1 MGTLLSLTPDQ
12 KQFFDENGYL
22 VVEGLYPPQEITTM
36 REQMNTLL
44 RHPES
49 ARPGVKFSCE
59 PEEEREA
66 HPLDPDNPHRVW
78 MVFDLPLA
86 GDYWF
91 RQFTDPRVVA
101 IVSDLLGPNI
111 NFHNGKARIKPPGTA
126 AHLIWHQDWPYER
139 HTEPDLVAAL
149 TYLDDVDENAAGTRV
164 VPGTHRQGEWPH
176 DDQNAIAPALVEAF
190 VKQSGKPPVTLR
202 ARAGTV
208 LFIHVQAIHAA
219 SPNQT
224 NRNRS
229 VIINEYKTM
238 ETLDRWGNKCALA
251 ELPLMR
257 GGRPF
262 FVTQA

>member
-22 VVEGLYPPQEITTM
+22 IVEGLYPPDEITTM

-111 NFHNGKARIKPPGTA
+111 NFHNGKARI
-126 AHLIWHQDWPYER
+126 
-139 HTEPDLVAAL
+139 
-149 TYLDDVDENAAGTRV
+149 
-164 VPGTHRQGEWPH
+164 
-176 DDQNAIAPALVEAF
+176 
-190 VKQSGKPPVTLR
+190 VTLLNSGEVSQSR
-202 ARAGTV
+202 ACGARFGSVRQMSDSLSSCLRPTP
-208 LFIHVQAIHAA
+208 A
-219 SPNQT
+219 S
-224 NRNRS
+224 
-229 VIINEYKTM
+229 IY
-238 ETLDRWGNKCALA
+238 
-251 ELPLMR
+251 
-257 GGRPF
+257 RPSS
-262 FVTQA
+262 TK